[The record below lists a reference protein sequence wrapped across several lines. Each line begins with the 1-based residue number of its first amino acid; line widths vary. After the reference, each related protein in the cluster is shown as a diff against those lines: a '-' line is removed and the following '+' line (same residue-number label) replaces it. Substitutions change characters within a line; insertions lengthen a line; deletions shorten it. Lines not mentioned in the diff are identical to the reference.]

1 MEKEQACFIKQNRCF
16 NYKKRGHTT
25 SDYSRKG
32 KIVAILDGVGEYNN
46 SQDKK

>member
-1 MEKEQACFIKQNRCF
+1 MEKEQVHFIKKNRCF

-25 SDYSRKG
+25 YDYFKKG